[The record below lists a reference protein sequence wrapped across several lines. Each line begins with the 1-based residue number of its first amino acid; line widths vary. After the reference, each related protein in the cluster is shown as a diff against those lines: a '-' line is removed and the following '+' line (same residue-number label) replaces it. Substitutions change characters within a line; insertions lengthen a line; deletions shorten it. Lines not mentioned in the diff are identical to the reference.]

1 MKGIEYYSKLIDGL
15 LAKGIEP
22 LVTIFHWDL
31 PQYIQDIGG
40 WTNPMVVDYFEQ
52 YADVLYQHFGTR
64 VKKWITVNEPSVC
77 MHQKNSFYFSI
88 YFILILY
95 HKVCGEGYG
104 YGTKAPAIL
113 SPGVGDYLCGHH
125 VLLANAAA
133 YRLYKSKY
141 FATQGGQVGICLN
154 AGFAYPDVG
163 VDQSYSDKSIEFDL
177 GRFSNAIFSKEG
189 GYPQIMIDQIGNKSM
204 TEGRPWSR
212 LPTMTN
218 EVKQHI
224 LGTADFL
231 ALNYYTSRLVK
242 PREEDPNLP
251 ISWWADTNLDGPID
265 PTWKRAK
272 SLWLYSVPQGLQD
285 LLRWIKNK
293 YDNPTVMITENGWSD
308 DGQLDDVDRVDYLRA
323 HLASV
328 VRAIRDDGCKIVAYT
343 VWSLTDNFEWKEG
356 YTERFGI
363 HYINFSSPTKERIP
377 KKSAEFFKEL
387 MITKSFEY

>member
-22 LVTIFHWDL
+22 LVTIYHWDL

-40 WTNPMVVDYFEQ
+40 WTNPMIVDYFEQ
-52 YADVLYQHFGTR
+52 YADVLYQHYGSR
-64 VKKWITVNEPSVC
+64 VKKWITVNEPSV
-77 MHQKNSFYFSI
+77 F
-88 YFILILY
+88 
-95 HKVCGEGYG
+95 CGEGYG
-104 YGTKAPAIL
+104 YSTKAPAIS

-133 YRLYKSKY
+133 YRLYKKKY
-141 FATQGGQVGICLN
+141 FAEQGGQVGICLN
-154 AGFAYPDVG
+154 SGFSYPEEG
-163 VDQSYSDKSIEFDL
+163 VDPSYGDKAIEFEL

-189 GYPQIMIDQIGNKSM
+189 GYPQVMIDQIGNKSV

-212 LPTMTN
+212 LPSMTDA
-218 EVKQHI
+218 VKQHI

-231 ALNYYTSRLVK
+231 ALNYYTSRMVK

-251 ISWWADTNLDGPID
+251 ISWWADTNIDGELDPS
-265 PTWKRAK
+265 WKRAK
-272 SLWLYSVPQGLQD
+272 SQWLYSVPEGLHD
-285 LLRWIKNK
+285 LLLWIKNK

-308 DGQLDDVDRVDYLRA
+308 EGQLDDVDRVDYLRA

-328 VRAIRDDGCKIVAYT
+328 VRAINEDCKIVAYT

-377 KKSAEFFKEL
+377 KASAEFFKEL